1 MACNHVWHTNA
12 KQNCYDIFLRY
23 KRQLIPMDNVHAYL
37 GSPLRKAIEFA
48 VIGRIVK
55 SRELETAMYDIL
67 EDDRLWDNHY
77 GKYEEEWTRFEE
89 EAHAE
94 NPDEYPDYMEE
105 YIQIL
110 SAVFEANDG
119 HVYLYPYDIADR
131 YAGDDW
137 METLMEIDGI
147 EDMSDKEIFAEFLK
161 LGTDLE
167 KVCRDYLA
175 EEVMTISPGY

>member
-1 MACNHVWHTNA
+1 MNIA
-12 KQNCYDIFLRY
+12 
-23 KRQLIPMDNVHAYL
+23 HAYL
-37 GSPLRKAIEFA
+37 GSPVRKAIELA

-55 SRELETAMYDIL
+55 SRELEVAMYDIL

-89 EAHAE
+89 TFKEE
-94 NPDEYPDYMEE
+94 NPDEEYPDYMEE

-110 SAVFEANDG
+110 SVVFESNNG
-119 HVYLYPYDIADR
+119 HVYLYPYDIADK

-137 METLMEIDGI
+137 VETLMEIDGI
-147 EDMSDKEIFAEFLK
+147 EDMSDKEIVAEFLK

-175 EEVMTISPGY
+175 EEVMKVSPGY